1 VQFIFFPQSKRPGF
15 TAKEQMLLFE
25 SSKCDVRVLAPSVN
39 HVVYVGYNTI

>member
-1 VQFIFFPQSKRPGF
+1 VQFIFFPQSKSPGF

-25 SSKCDVRVLAPSVN
+25 SSKCDMHVLTPSAN